1 MNNPSRVL
9 LLFFSKKF
17 FNRVKSEQAF
27 YPVRSRKFHLSLANF
42 HLFEPS
48 RIYRIEKIYQ
58 LGSISRE
65 GFGQTCLSTFRICT
79 VQFSLVVM
87 NHRCSSGYSS
97 FNSWFDFNPLSLSL
111 SLPTPQYSPLLLIV
125 PFPFYLHTWKLAPT
139 PKCDFLCP
147 PNITKLLV
155 CDDFDGRSRFYTSPV
170 QTNVLQ
176 LRRRMADFEAVW
188 AERRFVF

>member
-1 MNNPSRVL
+1 MNKRSIQFDPENSIYRSRIFICSSHL
-9 LLFFSKKF
+9 EFIG
-17 FNRVKSEQAF
+17 
-27 YPVRSRKFHLSLANF
+27 SRKFINLDRFREKDSVRRV
-42 HLFEPS
+42 S
-48 RIYRIEKIYQ
+48 RH
-58 LGSISRE
+58 
-65 GFGQTCLSTFRICT
+65 FAFA
-79 VQFSLVVM
+79 QFSFL
-87 NHRCSSGYSS
+87 
-97 FNSWFDFNPLSLSL
+97 SWLWIIDARVDTTRLTVGSTLILSLSL

-139 PKCDFLCP
+139 PKSDFLCP

-188 AERRFVF
+188 AETIRFLTLLVRVT